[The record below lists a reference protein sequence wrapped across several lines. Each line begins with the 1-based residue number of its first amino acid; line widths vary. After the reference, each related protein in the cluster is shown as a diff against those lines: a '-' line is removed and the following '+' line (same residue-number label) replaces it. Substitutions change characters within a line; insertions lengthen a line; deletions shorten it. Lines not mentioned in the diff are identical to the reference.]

1 MSQDSNG
8 KYNVNK
14 DNVAIGGYDVVAY
27 FTQNAALRGAQ
38 KHEAQYNGVKY
49 WFVSEANKQQ
59 FAADPEKYMPQ
70 YGGWCAFAMG
80 MKGGIAPSDPNTFKL
95 YNGKLY
101 LFFNDYYQGA
111 PFNTIV
117 PWNGDEANLKQKADA
132 NWAKMN

>member
-38 KHEAQYNGVKY
+38 KHEAQHNGVKY
-49 WFVSEANKQQ
+49 WFASEANKQQ
-59 FAADPEKYMPQ
+59 FVADPEKYLPQ

-80 MKGGIAPSDPNTFKL
+80 MKGGKAPSDPNTFKL

-117 PWNGDEANLKQKADA
+117 PWNGDEANLQKKADA
-132 NWAKMN
+132 NWANMK